1 MAADEKM
8 MRKLPGRIVGET
20 TDINGTRCYVLTLQ
34 AREQHIRREKAGSN
48 ICSNEALCA
57 LTAAVYLAAMGSENM
72 RRAALTCHA
81 NAAALKAKLTE
92 SGLQPVH
99 DCPFF
104 HEFVMQA
111 ADEAQAEQIL
121 AALDRADIL
130 GGLPLG
136 EGKMLWCAT
145 EMNTQEEIDRAAS
158 IVKEVLEA

>member
-1 MAADEKM
+1 M
-8 MRKLPGRIVGET
+8 
-20 TDINGTRCYVLTLQ
+20 
-34 AREQHIRREKAGSN
+34 
-48 ICSNEALCA
+48 
-57 LTAAVYLAAMGSENM
+57 
-72 RRAALTCHA
+72 
-81 NAAALKAKLTE
+81 
-92 SGLQPVH
+92 H

>member
-1 MAADEKM
+1 
-8 MRKLPGRIVGET
+8 
-20 TDINGTRCYVLTLQ
+20 
-34 AREQHIRREKAGSN
+34 
-48 ICSNEALCA
+48 
-57 LTAAVYLAAMGSENM
+57 
-72 RRAALTCHA
+72 
-81 NAAALKAKLTE
+81 
-92 SGLQPVH
+92 
-99 DCPFF
+99 
-104 HEFVMQA
+104 MQA